1 MNVILFADDELTA
14 RSALHDTN
22 MNVSHDRPTNQTF
35 LQCDINSVTD
45 HDHSIHGGVGS
56 SSLSIIHFNDVYELR
71 EREKEPVGGVSR
83 FKSKIDSLRLQD
95 PLVLFSGDALSPSNM
110 STITK
115 GLHMVPVLNNLGVNV
130 AVYGNHDFDFG
141 IDHLVKVS
149 QQTRFPW
156 LMSNVLDRRT
166 NRPLAEGRRSL
177 VLDWRGTRVGL
188 MGLVEWEWLD
198 TLANLGQED
207 VVFTDFVEV
216 ALELVK
222 ELKQQGCQLLIALT
236 HMRIPNDVRLAKE
249 VQELDLVLGGHDHHY
264 EKRQVGRTIVLKSG
278 CDFREFSHIG
288 VSFTTQGPHFTVTK
302 HSVTGNVPHDPDM
315 QKLVDDF
322 AELMDQGMEKEL
334 IILDC
339 DLDGTFSS
347 VRTRE
352 TNLGNLVADI
362 MMRATKADAALLNGG
377 CLRSDAIHE
386 KGPLKMKDLKCIVP
400 MVDPLAILEVTG
412 RQLVAA
418 LENGVSQYPKHE
430 GRFPQVSGIRFSFDP
445 SQPMGGRVLAHSVC
459 VNGTPVEP
467 DHPYRLCTKGY
478 LATGKDGYEVFKE
491 ARVLVR
497 QEEGPILDA
506 IIASYLQEVND
517 AACASKSGCGHIRP
531 QVDGRI
537 TVTIH
542 EAAAG

>member
-1 MNVILFADDELTA
+1 HGAVYCL
-14 RSALHDTN
+14 
-22 MNVSHDRPTNQTF
+22 RPTNQTL
-35 LQCDINSVTD
+35 LQCDIKRVSD
-45 HDHSIHGGVGS
+45 HNHSSHVAVGGDVGS

-115 GLHMVPVLNNLGVNV
+115 GLHMVPVLNKLGVNV

-141 IDHLVKVS
+141 IDQLVKVS
-149 QQTRFPW
+149 QQTSFPW

-166 NRPLAEGRRSL
+166 NRPLAEGKRYI
-177 VLDWRGTRVGL
+177 VLDWKGTKVGL

-207 VVFTDFVEV
+207 VVFTDFVDV

-278 CDFREFSHIG
+278 SDFRELSQID
-288 VSFTTQGPHFTVTK
+288 VTFTAQGPQFAITKHTVT
-302 HSVTGNVPHDPDM
+302 GEVPHDPDM

-322 AELMDQGMEKEL
+322 SELMDQGMEKEL
-334 IILDC
+334 IVLDC
-339 DLDGTFSS
+339 DLDGSFSS
-347 VRTRE
+347 VRTQE

-362 MMRATKADAALLNGG
+362 MLRATRAEAALLNSG

-386 KGPLKMKDLKCIVP
+386 KGPFKMKDLKSIVP
-400 MVDPLAILEVTG
+400 MVDPLAVLEVTG

-445 SQPMGGRVLAHSVC
+445 SQPVGGRVLARSVC
-459 VNGTPVEP
+459 VDGTPVEP
-467 DHPYRLCTKGY
+467 DHLYRLCTKGY

-491 ARVLVR
+491 AHVLVR

-506 IIASYLQEVND
+506 IIANYLQEVND
-517 AACASKSGCGHIRP
+517 AEWASKSERGHISP

-537 TVTIH
+537 TMTIH